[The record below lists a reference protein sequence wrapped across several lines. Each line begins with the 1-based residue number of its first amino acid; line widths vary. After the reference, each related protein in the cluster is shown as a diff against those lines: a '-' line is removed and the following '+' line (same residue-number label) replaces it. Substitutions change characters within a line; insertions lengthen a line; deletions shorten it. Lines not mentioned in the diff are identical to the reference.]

1 MLQIMVDKTELKLE
15 ISRMRTMGELV
26 EYIKSSI
33 DPDTIILSLT
43 RDEEPLTDNDWS
55 VPLNS
60 FGESKVEITTGS
72 KMEFVQDRLRMSES
86 IVDQIYESFT
96 DLSKLFKHGMENQ
109 AHDSFAH
116 SLNDLNA
123 FVGWLYSVFSV
134 DAELFGKE
142 ILEFEGLVEDLKMIC
157 VDIQRYQMQ
166 QAWWNVG
173 DVLDLKLLSNLEQ
186 MKELS
191 NRSLGKILS

>member
-1 MLQIMVDKTELKLE
+1 MLQIMVDNTELKLE
-15 ISRMRTMGELV
+15 ISRMRTMAELV

-43 RDEEPLTDNDWS
+43 RDELPLSDNDWS
-55 VPLNS
+55 VPLTS
-60 FGESKVEITTGS
+60 FGESKVEVMTGS
-72 KMEFVQDRLRMSES
+72 KMEFVQDRLKMSES
-86 IVDQIYESFT
+86 LVDQIYESFT
-96 DLSKLFKHGMENQ
+96 DLSKLFKHGMEDQ
-109 AHDSFAH
+109 AHEPFAH

-134 DAELFGKE
+134 DAELFGDE
-142 ILEFEGLVEDLKMIC
+142 IIEFEGIVDDLKKIC

-166 QAWWNVG
+166 QAWWNIG
-173 DVLDLKLLSNLEQ
+173 DVLDLKVISNLEQ

-191 NRSLGKILS
+191 NRSLGKLLS